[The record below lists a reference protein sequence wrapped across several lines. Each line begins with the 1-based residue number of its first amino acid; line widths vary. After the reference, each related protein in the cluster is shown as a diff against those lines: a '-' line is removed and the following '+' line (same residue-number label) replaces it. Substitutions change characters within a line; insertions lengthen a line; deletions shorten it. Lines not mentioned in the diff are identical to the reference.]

1 MNNITK
7 GDLLRF
13 VKSYEPFYEVKDTKF
28 LNSIYHI
35 QESCHRYFL
44 HSYPKDHVLNEWEYN
59 SALYNDNY
67 LYGLM
72 DLRPVFEKFHK
83 VYLREQ
89 IINKILDES

>member
-13 VKSYEPFYEVKDTKF
+13 VKSYEPFYEVKEDLFRQALYHIIKVCETYYLHDKPDDYI
-28 LNSIYHI
+28 LEDWQYEDILYEQHVSNSI
-35 QESCHRYFL
+35 
-44 HSYPKDHVLNEWEYN
+44 
-59 SALYNDNY
+59 
-67 LYGLM
+67 
-72 DLRPVFEKFHK
+72 DLRPIFEKFHK

>member
-13 VKSYEPFYEVKDTKF
+13 LKSYGQLYKLKEDLFREALCHIAEVCETYYLHAKPNDYVLEDWQYED
-28 LNSIYHI
+28 I
-35 QESCHRYFL
+35 
-44 HSYPKDHVLNEWEYN
+44 
-59 SALYNDNY
+59 LYEQDVSNCI
-67 LYGLM
+67 

-89 IINKILDES
+89 FINKILDES